1 MAAMVEVR
9 GVGGGPGA
17 AAPRLVVKIC
27 VGSLVLVDL
36 VGIVKFVDG
45 GWLFLF
51 DEVMGMDSLI
61 V

>member
-17 AAPRLVVKIC
+17 AAPRLVVKVC
-27 VGSLVLVDL
+27 VGGLVLVDL
-36 VGIVKFVDG
+36 VGIAKIRR
-45 GWLFLF
+45 WLFHF
-51 DEVMGMDSLI
+51 DEVMGMVSLI